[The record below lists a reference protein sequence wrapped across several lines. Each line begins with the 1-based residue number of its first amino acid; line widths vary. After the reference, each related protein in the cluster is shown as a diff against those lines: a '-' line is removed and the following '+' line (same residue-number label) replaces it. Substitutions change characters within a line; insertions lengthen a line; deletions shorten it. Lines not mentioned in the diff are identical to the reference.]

1 MEVNEG
7 KVLINSVQDLIF
19 EKIKELNDPVMYWG
33 SIYDKQRD
41 VWYLTIFEMDL
52 KKKIK
57 EKYTVSC
64 RIPPLSQTFE
74 VHKQGSNMRPESA
87 LFKNP
92 YIKDTADFV
101 VNKLRVNLYRRRQ
114 KLQATK

>member
-1 MEVNEG
+1 
-7 KVLINSVQDLIF
+7 
-19 EKIKELNDPVMYWG
+19 MYWG

-52 KKKIK
+52 ERKNK

-74 VHKQGSNMRPESA
+74 VHKKGSDMRPESA
-87 LFKNP
+87 MFKSL
-92 YIKDTADFV
+92 YIKDTANFV
-101 VNKLRVNLYRRRQ
+101 VKKLRVNLYRRRK
-114 KLQATK
+114 KLRTTK